1 LISAVA
7 VHGYV
12 VGVAFGIEPVPPT
25 GNRAGGAEL
34 RIIDLEPRRSTA
46 HAQIPER
53 LPDPARTAIFTNNF
67 AEQPDAAMRLAQ
79 PPIEEIAA
87 PKGLTVNELVEIA
100 LANNP
105 TLVQAVADVEA
116 ARGKWLQVGLYP
128 NPSIA
133 YLGNQIGDQG
143 TAGQQGA
150 YVEQEFVRGRKL
162 PLNRAVADREISIAQ
177 RQLDAQRMRVVNDVR
192 IQFYNTLVAQRALE
206 VSQELLS
213 IGEKAYSAAK
223 DMLEAQ
229 QVSRVDVLQ
238 AHIEVNSARIGL
250 TNAQNR
256 HQASWRTLAS
266 VIGVP
271 GMNPAQ
277 MQGDLLADAPQFE
290 WESSLGR
297 LLAESPELVST
308 RIGVD
313 RAVWALRRARAEPIP
328 NVTVQAGPQYDL
340 GNNQTITNV
349 NVALPIPLF
358 NYNQGN
364 IRKAEAEI
372 RSARAEVAR
381 TELQL
386 TARLAAEFESYAN
399 AHNQVV
405 QYREQ
410 ILPSAREALE
420 LVTNGYRQGEIG
432 YLLLLTT
439 QRTYFANS
447 LASLEAQRELWE
459 SAVAI
464 DGLLLTDS
472 LNVNTT
478 ISVPLGGA
486 GQMAVPNGAFL
497 GK

>member
-1 LISAVA
+1 
-7 VHGYV
+7 
-12 VGVAFGIEPVPPT
+12 
-25 GNRAGGAEL
+25 
-34 RIIDLEPRRSTA
+34 
-46 HAQIPER
+46 
-53 LPDPARTAIFTNNF
+53 
-67 AEQPDAAMRLAQ
+67 
-79 PPIEEIAA
+79 
-87 PKGLTVNELVEIA
+87 
-100 LANNP
+100 
-105 TLVQAVADVEA
+105 
-116 ARGKWLQVGLYP
+116 
-128 NPSIA
+128 
-133 YLGNQIGDQG
+133 
-143 TAGQQGA
+143 
-150 YVEQEFVRGRKL
+150 
-162 PLNRAVADREISIAQ
+162 LNRAVADREISIAQ

-290 WESSLGR
+290 WGSSLGR
-297 LLAESPELVST
+297 LLEESPELVST